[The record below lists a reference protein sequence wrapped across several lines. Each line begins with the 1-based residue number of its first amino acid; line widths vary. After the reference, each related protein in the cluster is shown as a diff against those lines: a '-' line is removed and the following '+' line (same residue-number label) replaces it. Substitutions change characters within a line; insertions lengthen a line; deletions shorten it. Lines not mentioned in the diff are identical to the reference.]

1 MFAPKGIA
9 LFHNHGSK
17 LIPAQARIGAD
28 VLLDKFL
35 YRFQR

>member
-1 MFAPKGIA
+1 MFAPEGIA

-17 LIPAQARIGAD
+17 LIPAQAGVGTN

-35 YRFQR
+35 HRFQR